1 MKQILSKID
10 VNPVVPISNRRKNSQ
25 SEIDTTSQS
34 EIDTTSQS
42 EIDTTDLCTILD
54 DRIIYPNLKLT
65 AIGEI
70 VENVIIQIS
79 NYSKL
84 VEIDSYVIMP
94 NHIHLVIF
102 LFDDVVP
109 ISNRRKNGQ
118 SEIDTTSQ
126 SEIGTTRP
134 SIPSI
139 VRFLKSSVTKQ
150 CKESIFQQRYYD
162 EILRDE
168 KHYQNVSSYV
178 LHNPVNWI
186 NDKYYEKS

>member
-1 MKQILSKID
+1 MIMAELIANEYKPFVVAISNRLKKVVAISNRQKDGQSEIATTEWGGCMANTSFHKPNRYKNYDYSKSGGYFITICTDYMKQILSKID
-10 VNPVVPISNRRKNSQ
+10 VNPVVPISNRRKNS
-25 SEIDTTSQS
+25 
-34 EIDTTSQS
+34 
-42 EIDTTDLCTILD
+42 
-54 DRIIYPNLKLT
+54 
-65 AIGEI
+65 
-70 VENVIIQIS
+70 
-79 NYSKL
+79 
-84 VEIDSYVIMP
+84 
-94 NHIHLVIF
+94 
-102 LFDDVVP
+102 
-109 ISNRRKNGQ
+109 Q

-162 EILRDE
+162 EILRSE